1 MAAIGQFFQRF
12 GRGARFGVAAVCGL
26 ALMTVPV
33 LAQFGGFGGRGQS
46 FDSFFSPFSAP
57 RGPVDRP
64 VDSSRAPS
72 PRKLDT
78 QPPGGSVLVLGD
90 SMADWLAYGLEDALG
105 EPPDLAVVRKNRS
118 SSGLIRYDS
127 RNEKE
132 DWVQVIREAIAAT
145 KPKFIVMMAGLNDRV
160 SIRDRV
166 SSVTTPT
173 GPGLKTAAPATA
185 SKPATEQSSPS
196 TKPDPADDE
205 QTPGET
211 PVVAAPEPQPKA
223 GSANTTTT
231 TIFRIHEFRSDEWAV
246 AYNKRID
253 ATIAALKSA
262 GLPVFW
268 VGLPSIRGPKST
280 SDVQYLNDLYRAR
293 AEKAGISY
301 IDVWDGFV
309 DDSGRFTAQGPDF
322 EGQIRRLRAGDGVHF
337 TKAGARKLAHYLER
351 EIRRVLAPGSEP
363 VALPSSEPQAP
374 ATAARPSGPAARPLA
389 GPVVPLTASVT
400 SAQELIG
407 PRDTGDT
414 SASKSVTRVL
424 VNGEAV
430 LPPAGRSDDFRWPR
444 RAIAPIGTDPVV
456 ATTTEPIPVMKPAPQ
471 TTVAAPDGEIRPV
484 AAANPGPRKTTATA
498 RPQPPQW
505 QQPFR
510 SQGFFS
516 FFR

>member
-12 GRGARFGVAAVCGL
+12 GIGAKFGVAAVCGL

-33 LAQFGGFGGRGQS
+33 LAQFGQFGGRGQS
-46 FDSFFSPFSAP
+46 FDSFFSPYSAP
-57 RGPVDRP
+57 RAPVERSIDY
-64 VDSSRAPS
+64 SRAPS
-72 PRKLDT
+72 PRKPDV
-78 QPPGGSVLVLGD
+78 QPTGGSVLVLGD

-105 EPPDLAVVRKNRS
+105 DPPDLAVVRKNRA

-127 RNEKE
+127 RNERE
-132 DWVQVIREAIAAT
+132 DWVQVIRETIAAT
-145 KPKFIVMMAGLNDRV
+145 KPKFVVMMVGLNDRV

-166 SSVTTPT
+166 AQSTQPA
-173 GPGLKTAAPATA
+173 GAAPKAPVPPAA
-185 SKPATEQSSPS
+185 SAPEQPAAKPEAKS
-196 TKPDPADDE
+196 DAADAE
-205 QTPGET
+205 QTPGDQPGT
-211 PVVAAPEPQPKA
+211 VASDPQTR
-223 GSANTTTT
+223 GGVTTTT
-231 TIFRIHEFRSDEWAV
+231 YRIYEFRTDEWA
-246 AYNKRID
+246 ATYTKRID

-262 GLPVFW
+262 GVPVFW

-293 AEKAGISY
+293 VEKAGLSY

-309 DDSGRFTAQGPDF
+309 DESGRFTPQGPDF

-337 TKAGARKLAHYLER
+337 TRAGARKLAHYLER
-351 EIRRVLAPGSEP
+351 EIRRGLAPGSEP

-374 ATAARPSGPAARPLA
+374 AIAAKPTGPAARPLA

-407 PRDTGDT
+407 PRDTGDA
-414 SASKSVTRVL
+414 SAPKSVTRVL

-430 LPPAGRSDDFRWPR
+430 LPPAGRSDDFAWPR

-471 TTVAAPDGEIRPV
+471 TTVAAPNAEIRPV
-484 AAANPGPRKTTATA
+484 AAANPGPRRTATTGRA
-498 RPQPPQW
+498 QPPPW
-505 QQPFR
+505 QQPYR
-510 SQGFFS
+510 NQGFFS